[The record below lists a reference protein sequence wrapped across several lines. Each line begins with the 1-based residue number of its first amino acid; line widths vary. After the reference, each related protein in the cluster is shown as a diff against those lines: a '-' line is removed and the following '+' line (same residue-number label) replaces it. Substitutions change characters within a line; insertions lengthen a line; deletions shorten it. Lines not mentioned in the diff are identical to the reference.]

1 LVPTHRIDV
10 KIAHSGEYPLNHDQ
24 LFGNCLH
31 QLPQFSGLNRR
42 SVKCYQKEIRLTKGA
57 AQMTDHSNRKLSIQ
71 TRVAQ
76 ALHFVE
82 AETGAVVPSIQPAAT
97 YARDENY
104 EVRKPYWYRRDGSQT
119 TAHAE
124 AIIAEMEE
132 ASESLLFASGM
143 SACTAVIEHLPT
155 GSHIVAPK
163 VMYHGVL
170 MQIQNYAANGR
181 ITVSYYTA
189 GNLEELTSA
198 VAAQKTTLVWVETPN
213 NPNWE
218 VTDIQAAADI
228 AHAVGAKLIADC
240 TGTPPSM
247 TKALDFGADIA
258 FHSATKYLNGHSDIT
273 AGVLSV
279 RETGKYW
286 DDICMVRKLH
296 GTALHSF
303 DAWLLIRGMR
313 TLFLRVERSCK
324 NAMAIATHFEGH
336 PQLEAVLYPG
346 LQSDPGHAVAKR
358 QTGGQFGGMMSIIVK
373 GSEQTAI
380 DTTRFCELFYPA
392 TSLGGV
398 ESLIEHRKT
407 VSGDGFPVHPRLLR
421 LSVGIEDADDLIYDL
436 EQALTRANQ
445 QS

>member
-1 LVPTHRIDV
+1 MDMSIFFQPSSQGGSRSTFYYGTENISIEIHRCCARARAFPRVFSQFPVGCKQFRLLQFQQFFSGQSTPPFGCDFISETHFYRLVPVHRISV
-10 KIAHSGEYPLNHDQ
+10 KIAESGEYPLNHDQ

-189 GNLEELTSA
+189 GNLEE
-198 VAAQKTTLVWVETPN
+198 
-213 NPNWE
+213 
-218 VTDIQAAADI
+218 
-228 AHAVGAKLIADC
+228 
-240 TGTPPSM
+240 
-247 TKALDFGADIA
+247 
-258 FHSATKYLNGHSDIT
+258 
-273 AGVLSV
+273 
-279 RETGKYW
+279 
-286 DDICMVRKLH
+286 
-296 GTALHSF
+296 
-303 DAWLLIRGMR
+303 
-313 TLFLRVERSCK
+313 
-324 NAMAIATHFEGH
+324 
-336 PQLEAVLYPG
+336 
-346 LQSDPGHAVAKR
+346 
-358 QTGGQFGGMMSIIVK
+358 
-373 GSEQTAI
+373 
-380 DTTRFCELFYPA
+380 
-392 TSLGGV
+392 
-398 ESLIEHRKT
+398 
-407 VSGDGFPVHPRLLR
+407 
-421 LSVGIEDADDLIYDL
+421 
-436 EQALTRANQ
+436 
-445 QS
+445 

>member
-1 LVPTHRIDV
+1 
-10 KIAHSGEYPLNHDQ
+10 
-24 LFGNCLH
+24 
-31 QLPQFSGLNRR
+31 
-42 SVKCYQKEIRLTKGA
+42 
-57 AQMTDHSNRKLSIQ
+57 MTDKSNRKQSIV

-82 AETGAVVPSIQPAAT
+82 QDTGAVVPAIQPAAT

-124 AIIAEMEE
+124 AIIAELENATDSM
-132 ASESLLFASGM
+132 LFSSGM

-155 GSHIVAPK
+155 GAHVVAPQ

-170 MQIQNYAANGR
+170 HQLQTYAAKKR
-181 ITVSYYTA
+181 LTVSYYTA
-189 GNLEELTSA
+189 GNLEELAAA
-198 VAAQKTTLVWVETPN
+198 VRQGETALVWVETPN

-218 VTDIQAAADI
+218 VTDIAAASEI
-228 AHAVGAKLIADC
+228 AHAAGAKLIADC

-247 TKALDFGADIA
+247 TQALDLGADFS
-258 FHSATKYLNGHSDIT
+258 FHSATKYLNGHSDVT

-279 RETGKYW
+279 KEVGDFW
-286 DDICMVRKLH
+286 DEILLIRKLQ
-296 GTALHSF
+296 GTVLLYQ

-313 TLFLRVERSCK
+313 TLFLRVERACQ

-336 PQLEAVLYPG
+336 PHIEKVLYPG
-346 LQSDPGHAVAKR
+346 LASDPGHAVAKR
-358 QTGGQFGGMMSIIVK
+358 QTGGQFGGMMSIIDK
-373 GSEQTAI
+373 GTEQNAI
-380 DTTRFCELFYPA
+380 DVTRFCELFYPA

-407 VSGDGFPVHPRLLR
+407 VSGEGFPVHPQLLR
-421 LSVGIEDADDLIYDL
+421 LSIGIEDADDLIYDL
-436 EQALTRANQ
+436 EQSLARAFA
-445 QS
+445 

>member
-1 LVPTHRIDV
+1 
-10 KIAHSGEYPLNHDQ
+10 
-24 LFGNCLH
+24 
-31 QLPQFSGLNRR
+31 
-42 SVKCYQKEIRLTKGA
+42 
-57 AQMTDHSNRKLSIQ
+57 MSNRKQSIV
-71 TRVAQ
+71 TRIAQ

-82 AETGAVVPSIQPAAT
+82 ADTGAVVPSIQPAAT

-124 AIIAEMEE
+124 AMIAELEN
-132 ASESLLFASGM
+132 AAESLLFASGM

-155 GSHIVAPK
+155 GAHVVVPE

-170 MQIQNYAANGR
+170 QQIKNYEANQR

-189 GNLEELTSA
+189 GNLTELAAA
-198 VAAQKTTLVWVETPN
+198 VRDGETQLVWVETPN

-218 VTDIQAAADI
+218 VTDIAAAAEI
-228 AHAVGAKLIADC
+228 AHGAGAKLIADC

-247 TKALDFGADIA
+247 TRALDLGADIS

-273 AGVLSV
+273 GGVLSV
-279 RETGKYW
+279 KQTEQFW
-286 DDICMVRKLH
+286 EDIYMVRKLQ
-296 GTALHSF
+296 GTVLHSQ

-313 TLFLRVERSCK
+313 TLFLRVERACK
-324 NAMAIATHFEGH
+324 NAMAIATHFDGH
-336 PQLEAVLYPG
+336 PHIEKVLYPG
-346 LQSDPGHAVAKR
+346 LPTDPGHEVAKR
-358 QTGGQFGGMMSIIVK
+358 QTDGQFGGMMSIIIK

-380 DTTRFCELFYPA
+380 DVTRFCELFYPA

-398 ESLIEHRKT
+398 ESLVEHRKT

-421 LSVGIEDADDLIYDL
+421 LSIGIEEADDLIYDL
-436 EQALTRANQ
+436 EQALARACA
-445 QS
+445 

>member
-1 LVPTHRIDV
+1 
-10 KIAHSGEYPLNHDQ
+10 
-24 LFGNCLH
+24 
-31 QLPQFSGLNRR
+31 
-42 SVKCYQKEIRLTKGA
+42 
-57 AQMTDHSNRKLSIQ
+57 MTDHSNRKLSIQ

-82 AETGAVVPSIQPAAT
+82 AETGAVVPSIQPTAT

-124 AIIAEMEE
+124 AIIAEMEN
-132 ASESLLFASGM
+132 ATESLLFASGM

-155 GSHIVAPK
+155 GAHVVAPK

-170 MQIQNYAANGR
+170 AQIQNYAANGR

-189 GNLEELTSA
+189 GNLEELAEA
-198 VAAQKTTLVWVETPN
+198 VAAQDTTLVWVETPN

-218 VTDIQAAADI
+218 VTDIRAAADI
-228 AHAVGAKLIADC
+228 AHAAGAKLMADC

-247 TKALDFGADIA
+247 TRALDFGADIS

-286 DDICMVRKLH
+286 EDIYMVRKLH
-296 GTALHSF
+296 GTVLHSF
-303 DAWLLIRGMR
+303 DAWMLIRGMR
-313 TLFLRVERSCK
+313 TLFLRVERACK
-324 NAMAIATHFEGH
+324 NAMAIATHFDEH
-336 PQLEAVLYPG
+336 PLLEAVLYPG
-346 LQSDPGHAVAKR
+346 LASDPGHEVAKR
-358 QTGGQFGGMMSIIVK
+358 QTDGQFGGMMSIIVK

-398 ESLIEHRKT
+398 ESLVEHRKT

-421 LSVGIEDADDLIYDL
+421 LSIGIEDADDLIYDL
-436 EQALTRANQ
+436 EQALTQANQ
-445 QS
+445 RS